1 MSQCVSSQATKQPGE
16 SIGIF
21 GHFCWVDSFSKSKF
35 SIQTWDANGLSARCD
50 DADEDPERKNWM
62 TNVVKRNKPSPV
74 AQSLAFEVFKDIQ
87 SIRI

>member
-1 MSQCVSSQATKQPGE
+1 VYFPKGKSTKHGE

-21 GHFCWVDSFSKSKF
+21 GHFLFWIPSVNPSFPSKLGM
-35 SIQTWDANGLSARCD
+35 QTAFPRGVMTRRPG
-50 DADEDPERKNWM
+50 EKNRM
-62 TNVVKRNKPSPV
+62 TDVVKRNKPSPV